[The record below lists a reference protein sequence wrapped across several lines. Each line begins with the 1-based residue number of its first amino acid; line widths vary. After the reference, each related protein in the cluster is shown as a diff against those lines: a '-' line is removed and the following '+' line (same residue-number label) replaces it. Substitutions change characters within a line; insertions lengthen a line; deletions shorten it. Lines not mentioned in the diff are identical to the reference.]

1 MSETKEDQL
10 AALLATVERLR
21 VDRYPGL
28 NAGMVREV
36 LLAHADPSAP
46 DTDLS
51 RVAEK
56 LIERYL
62 SGQAGVENA

>member
-21 VDRYPGL
+21 VERYPVL
-28 NAGMVREV
+28 DADMVREV

-46 DTDLS
+46 EIDLS
-51 RVAEK
+51 RVVEK

-62 SGQAGVENA
+62 TGQAGVANA